1 MSTLSTILENLF
13 AWLSSLLSSFWT
25 PLFSIFVLKCEVEEA
40 SSPSYGVVIRWMS
53 RRWLLL
59 FLSIV
64 RLDWWW
70 FCWHPCP
77 LIISCSKFWPLN
89 CLYKAT
95 PLPLN
100 EIIPTLGCIGL
111 CQPILSAYQ
120 SICTKMAN
128 DEHRRIHTP
137 VFLKSRYYFWSQKT
151 ISCPLLSTRKAL
163 GRVICICRGEKSL
176 ETALNQRV

>member
-1 MSTLSTILENLF
+1 MLKWLIHFTSTITIILKQILPV
-13 AWLSSLLSSFWT
+13 SSVHSQYHFGKPVCLTIVTIIIWT

-40 SSPSYGVVIRWMS
+40 SSPSYGVVIRWVS

-77 LIISCSKFWPLN
+77 LIISCSKFRPLN
-89 CLYKAT
+89 CLYQAM

-100 EIIPTLGCIGL
+100 EIMPTLGCIGL
-111 CQPILSAYQ
+111 CQPILSVYQ

-128 DEHRRIHTP
+128 DEHRRIHACLP
-137 VFLKSRYYFWSQKT
+137 
-151 ISCPLLSTRKAL
+151 
-163 GRVICICRGEKSL
+163 
-176 ETALNQRV
+176 